1 MDVDGA
7 VLNPEICVL
16 TEFETENGGGGVAES
31 PNGEA
36 FFGVGPVPGNGI
48 DLMLGIFSP
57 R

>member
-16 TEFETENGGGGVAES
+16 TEFETESGGGVVAES